1 MEEDSPGSLF
11 EEIDLKRINL
21 LESSQGQKSRLRVKF
36 KRQGQKSRS
45 TAKVKCHGQMSGSN
59 VKSYGR
65 SKSTF
70 HEGQRHFI
78 NILGF

>member
-45 TAKVKCHGQMSGSN
+45 TAKVKCYGQGQMSNHSACQRQHSMK
-59 VKSYGR
+59 VKDISLI
-65 SKSTF
+65 F
-70 HEGQRHFI
+70 
-78 NILGF
+78 